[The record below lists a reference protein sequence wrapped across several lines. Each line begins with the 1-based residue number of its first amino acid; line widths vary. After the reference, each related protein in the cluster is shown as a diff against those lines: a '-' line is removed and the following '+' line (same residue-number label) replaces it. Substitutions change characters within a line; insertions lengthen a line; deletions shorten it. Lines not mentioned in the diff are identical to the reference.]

1 MQQESIVF
9 DRFSCERCA
18 DKGKLEFDFTM
29 AFQPIINCQTKQIFA
44 YEALVRG
51 LNNESAYSIISQV
64 NDDNRYLFDQLCRV
78 KAISLAA
85 ELKLPSMLSIN
96 FLPKAIYQP
105 ERCIRTTFEAA
116 KKYNF
121 PTDRIM
127 FEFTEVEK
135 FDDVSVVKRI
145 VEYYE
150 KLGFKTAIDDFGSGY
165 AGLGLLAD
173 FQTCIIKFDMDLI
186 RNINQDKPRQYI
198 VKNCLNLLRDLNVT
212 PLAEGIETIEEMH
225 WLKEAGV
232 ELMQGYLFAKPG
244 FESLPE
250 VDFSELI

>member
-1 MQQESIVF
+1 MYPLWNAS
-9 DRFSCERCA
+9 
-18 DKGKLEFDFTM
+18 
-29 AFQPIINCQTKQIFA
+29 
-44 YEALVRG
+44 
-51 LNNESAYSIISQV
+51 
-64 NDDNRYLFDQLCRV
+64 
-78 KAISLAA
+78 
-85 ELKLPSMLSIN
+85 LSITKN
-96 FLPKAIYQP
+96 WDLKPQ
-105 ERCIRTTFEAA
+105 
-116 KKYNF
+116 
-121 PTDRIM
+121 
-127 FEFTEVEK
+127 
-135 FDDVSVVKRI
+135 
-145 VEYYE
+145 
-150 KLGFKTAIDDFGSGY
+150 IDDFGSGY

-212 PLAEGIETIEEMH
+212 PLAEGIETIEEMR